1 MSNNWDVIVVGAGP
15 GGSLAAKKCA
25 VNGLK
30 TLLVEKKK
38 TPRDK
43 VCSGMVMGEWAQKI
57 LVDEF
62 GEIPD
67 DVLVKPKNLL
77 GYAVHVSGAP
87 VQTLDVSTPITWRKH
102 LDYWMNQ
109 MAQASGS
116 EIWDNSRVTNVTEI
130 DGRYT
135 VELRRNGNPYK
146 VESDFIIGAD
156 GARSVVRGSIFPE
169 IKTTYWHCYRECYDV
184 LLDLPERRFNFFSTI
199 ETAPFY
205 FCTHDKDGYML
216 MEGGAAVGMI
226 KDTIAQSRKFLIDHH
241 GLKANQEP
249 LWRDGCVE
257 PILYRELFTGE
268 FRPARG
274 NALIIGDAAGLNMP
288 VTGEG
293 LGTSLKSGLNAATA
307 IIKSKETGDKSED
320 TYLQTIDE
328 FITKFQATYAFSRR
342 IKAAAAS
349 NDPKA
354 LSDALL
360 QSWDHALN
368 LF

>member
-25 VNGLK
+25 AHGLK

-67 DVLVKPKNLL
+67 DVLVEPKNLL
-77 GYAVHVSGAP
+77 GYAVHVPGAP
-87 VQTLDVSTPITWRKH
+87 IQTLDVNTPITWRKR

-109 MAQASGS
+109 MAQSSGA
-116 EIWDNSRVTNVTEI
+116 EIWDNTRVTDVTEK

-135 VELRRNGNPYK
+135 VELRRDGNLYR
-146 VESDFIIGAD
+146 VNSDFVIGAD
-156 GARSVVRGSIFPE
+156 GARSAVRGSLFPE

-184 LLDLPERRFNFFSTI
+184 KLDLPERRFNFFSTI

-205 FCTHDKDGYML
+205 FCTHDKGGYML
-216 MEGGAAVGMI
+216 MEGGSAIGTI
-226 KDTIAQSRKFLIDHH
+226 KDTIAQSRQFLIDHH
-241 GLKANQEP
+241 GLYANIEP

-293 LGTSLKSGLNAATA
+293 VGTSLKSGLDAAKS
-307 IIKSKETGDKSED
+307 IIQSEETGDKSD
-320 TYLQTIDE
+320 ITYLQTIDE
-328 FITKFQATYAFSRR
+328 LVAKFQDIYAFSRR
-342 IKAAAAS
+342 IKAAATE
-349 NDPKA
+349 NNPKA

-360 QSWDHALN
+360 ESWDHSLK
-368 LF
+368 LY

>member
-1 MSNNWDVIVVGAGP
+1 MSDNWDVIVVGAGP

-25 VNGLK
+25 ANGLK
-30 TLLVEKKK
+30 TLLIEKKK

-43 VCSGMVMGEWAQKI
+43 VCSGMVMGKWAQKI
-57 LVDEF
+57 LVAEF

-67 DVLVKPKNLL
+67 DVLVAPKNLL
-77 GYAVHVSGAP
+77 GYAVHVPGAP
-87 VQTLDVSTPITWRKH
+87 IQTLDVTTPITWRKR

-109 MAQASGS
+109 MAQSSGA
-116 EIWDNSRVTNVTEI
+116 EVWDNTRVTDVTEK

-135 VELRRNGNPYK
+135 VELKRDGNICK

-156 GARSVVRGSIFPE
+156 GARSVVRDSLFPE

-184 LLDLPERRFNFFSTI
+184 KLDLPERRFNFFSTI

-216 MEGGAAVGMI
+216 MEGGSAIGTI
-226 KDTIAQSRKFLIDHH
+226 KETIAQSRKSLIDHH
-241 GLKANQEP
+241 GLDPNIGP

-293 LGTSLKSGLNAATA
+293 LGTSLKSGFNAATA
-307 IIKSKETGDKSED
+307 IIKASEAGGKSEQA
-320 TYLQTIDE
+320 YLKTIDE
-328 FITKFQATYAFSRR
+328 FTTKFQDTYAFSRR
-342 IKAAAAS
+342 IKAAAAN